1 VADKIY
7 SDFLEKIKFSF
18 LFFLSSHILYIPQSL
33 LHYQNTNQCWRIHN
47 PPLIHHH
54 LIEAGKKSIEI
65 PNAKC
70 YDRDGRE
77 LRGLRKCVSTL
88 KRRWGKAKS
97 L

>member
-1 VADKIY
+1 
-7 SDFLEKIKFSF
+7 
-18 LFFLSSHILYIPQSL
+18 
-33 LHYQNTNQCWRIHN
+33 
-47 PPLIHHH
+47 
-54 LIEAGKKSIEI
+54 LIEAGKKSIEK

-97 L
+97 LW